1 MTQLKAHMYQHTG
14 VKEHN
19 CDKCK
24 LSFSR
29 KVLLTEHNKYDHE
42 GLKPYQ
48 CKYCEKT
55 YKRKDDYIRHWKGH
69 KGIKSF
75 TCEICSKGFALKASL
90 KLHHRTHLLS
100 VPVDCLDCGKRFIR
114 DDCLQRH
121 KKQKHGGSVE
131 GVVFEIVTVGG
142 DPSNP
147 TDDNIAVVEAGQV
160 VNFPVVEAG
169 QTIEAI
175 DDDDE
180 QEEDDDEESGNIT
193 IKVNETD
200 QYVDVLPLKAE
211 PVKEELKP
219 SVVVGTKIQST
230 DVGETE
236 EGEVKMSQ
244 IFTDIPIFMDDT
256 TLKARI
262 YDLLVMLV
270 DEETLTELGWPNKEV
285 DDLLSSIILNC
296 GHDPLSNDDDDP
308 VDESTRLRENTKL
321 LFTLVI
327 DNDHVKSLLNNY
339 TVDEVIHYVLKI
351 GKI

>member
-1 MTQLKAHMYQHTG
+1 MTQLKAHMFQHTG
-14 VKEHN
+14 IKEHT
-19 CDKCK
+19 CETCK
-24 LSFSR
+24 MSFSR
-29 KVLLTEHNKYDHE
+29 KVLLTEHIKYDHE
-42 GLKPYQ
+42 GLKPFQ

-69 KGIKSF
+69 KGIKSY

-121 KKQKHGGSVE
+121 RKQKHPESGE

-147 TDDNIAVVEAGQV
+147 NDENIAVVQAGQA
-160 VNFPVVEAG
+160 VNFPVVPAG
-169 QTIEAI
+169 ESIGLDPE
-175 DDDDE
+175 
-180 QEEDDDEESGNIT
+180 DDEEEEGEFDESGQIT
-193 IKVNETD
+193 IKVPV
-200 QYVDVLPLKAE
+200 VDEVLPRKPIKQEKKA
-211 PVKEELKP
+211 PQVK
-219 SVVVGTKIQST
+219 TMAN
-230 DVGETE
+230 DETE
-236 EGEVKMSQ
+236 EGEVMMSQ
-244 IFTDIPIFMDDT
+244 IFTDAPIFMDDV
-256 TLKARI
+256 TLKERI

-270 DEETLTELGWPNKEV
+270 DEETLTELGWPDKEV
-285 DDLLSSIILNC
+285 TELLAAIILNC
-296 GHDPLSNDDDDP
+296 GHEPLSEYDDT